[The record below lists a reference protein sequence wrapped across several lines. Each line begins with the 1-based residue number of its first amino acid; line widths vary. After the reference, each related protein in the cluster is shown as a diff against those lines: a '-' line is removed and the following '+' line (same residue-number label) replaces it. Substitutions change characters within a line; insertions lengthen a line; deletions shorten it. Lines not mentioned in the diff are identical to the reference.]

1 MDGLIYLVKQEYG
14 MDEISQQA
22 PAQET
27 LVPVWAALRSVTRAD
42 WMDAGQIGLNPQMV
56 AVTPLVNYGGESA
69 VQIGEGE
76 NAQRYSIYRTY
87 MPPDSDEIELYLEKR
102 RGYNGAENPFT
113 ADGDRN
119 HESFGGV
126 QSGGC

>member
-14 MDEISQQA
+14 MDEISQQV
-22 PAQET
+22 PVQET
-27 LVPVWAALRSVTRAD
+27 LVPVWATLRSVTRAD

-87 MPPDSDEIELYLEKR
+87 MPPDSDEIELYLEKK
-102 RGYNGAENPFT
+102 A
-113 ADGDRN
+113 
-119 HESFGGV
+119 GV
-126 QSGGC
+126 

>member
-14 MDEISQQA
+14 MDEISQQV

-27 LVPVWAALRSVTRAD
+27 LVPVWATLRSVTRAD

-56 AVTPLVNYGGESA
+56 AVNYGGESA

-87 MPPDSDEIELYLEKR
+87 MPPDSDEIELYLEKK
-102 RGYNGAENPFT
+102 A
-113 ADGDRN
+113 
-119 HESFGGV
+119 GV
-126 QSGGC
+126 